1 MKQIATTSIHITRE
15 DHRRL
20 SELASVHVPAG
31 SRLAGPL
38 ARLREELA
46 RAVVTDAPPAL
57 DLVTMHSTVRIADLD
72 TGECEEYTLAYPE
85 RADPERGL
93 LSVLAPIGT
102 AILGYAQ
109 GDELAWETPGGV
121 RRLRIAQVKPPR
133 SDRRS

>member
-1 MKQIATTSIHITRE
+1 MKPTATNSIHITRD

-20 SELASVHVPAG
+20 SELASVHLPAG

-38 ARLREELA
+38 TRLREELA
-46 RAVVTDAPPAL
+46 RAIVTDGPPATG
-57 DLVTMHSTVRIADLD
+57 LVTMHSTVRIADLD
-72 TGECEEYTLAYPE
+72 TGECEEYTLTYPE

-102 AILGYAQ
+102 AILGYAE

-121 RRLRIAQVKPPR
+121 RRLRIAHVQPPGANGTA
-133 SDRRS
+133 